1 MLDMT
6 VAANT
11 SSDVSKAT
19 DNGMVSVDS
28 RTGLF
33 GEVLAIDSL
42 LTIKALRRGRTA
54 SVACT
59 ISVASGPQA
68 LLKTSL
74 AGSVGHLRLAG
85 HGEMGRERD
94 SKRCKRRLRTGP
106 FGIACFVHRLDTSGG
121 LFPSSWLPA

>member
-1 MLDMT
+1 MP

-28 RTGLF
+28 RIGLF

-42 LTIKALRRGRTA
+42 LTIKALRRGHTA

-59 ISVASGPQA
+59 MSVASGPQA
-68 LLKTSL
+68 ALKTSL
-74 AGSVGHLRLAG
+74 AGTVGLPTAGRSRRDGTRARQRALQASPANVSLLYRLLCA
-85 HGEMGRERD
+85 E
-94 SKRCKRRLRTGP
+94 T
-106 FGIACFVHRLDTSGG
+106 
-121 LFPSSWLPA
+121 